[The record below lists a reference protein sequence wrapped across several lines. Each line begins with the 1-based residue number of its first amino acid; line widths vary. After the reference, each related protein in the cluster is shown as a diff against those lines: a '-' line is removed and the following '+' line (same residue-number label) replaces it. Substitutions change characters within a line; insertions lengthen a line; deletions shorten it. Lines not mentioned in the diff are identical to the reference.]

1 MEKNVREPQKFLTL
15 KNVSELFIVANIFS
29 KFIAREHFIKVTNIF
44 SKFIVREHFFKV
56 VNIFSKFIVRELFL
70 NSRIFFWSREY
81 FFSKFIVREHFIKVT
96 NIFPNSSF
104 ANFFWI
110 NDIFTVHAP
119 GSLWWQRISV
129 FWYFFIFILCRVL
142 FITHRNSGLFA
153 AYCYGYCLCASW
165 PIRACQ
171 GDFGPEWHTYC
182 TLRT

>member
-1 MEKNVREPQKFLTL
+1 MLVNFLL
-15 KNVSELFIVANIFS
+15 KSQIFFPNSSFANILLKSRIFFPNSSFANIFLKS
-29 KFIAREHFIKVTNIF
+29 WIF
-44 SKFIVREHFFKV
+44 FQIHRSRTFFKV
-56 VNIFSKFIVRELFL
+56 VNIFLK
-70 NSRIFFWSREY
+70 SRIFFPNSSFANILLSNKY
-81 FFSKFIVREHFIKVT
+81 F
-96 NIFPNSSF
+96 FPNSSF

-119 GSLWWQRISV
+119 GSLRWQRISV

-165 PIRACQ
+165 PVRACQ

>member
-1 MEKNVREPQKFLTL
+1 MEKNVREPQKFVTL
-15 KNVSELFIVANIFS
+15 KNVSELFIKVANIFS
-29 KFIAREHFIKVTNIF
+29 E
-44 SKFIVREHFFKV
+44 
-56 VNIFSKFIVRELFL
+56 
-70 NSRIFFWSREY
+70 
-81 FFSKFIVREHFIKVT
+81 FIVREHFIKVT

-119 GSLWWQRISV
+119 GSLRWQRISV

-165 PIRACQ
+165 PVRACQ

-182 TLRT
+182 TLRTWMTIFIVRGPTWHPWNSSRTYSALHSVV